1 LLERLLAG
9 RNLYTI
15 DFSRIDCLVA
25 FEPILIKAVFQAI
38 EFSKIFFIGE
48 IHRDLI
54 LVPIHLVYDEF
65 KEILKGSVQTEFH
78 L

>member
-1 LLERLLAG
+1 LLNRLLDG
-9 RNLYTI
+9 SLYTI
-15 DFSRIDCLVA
+15 DFSCIDCLVN
-25 FEPILIKAVFQAI
+25 FEPIIFKGVFQAV
-38 EFSKIFFIGE
+38 ELYKAFFIGE

-54 LVPIHLVYDEF
+54 LVPTHLVYDEF